1 MDLRMLRYFLA
12 IVDCGSVTAA
22 SKALFV
28 TQPSLSRQ
36 LRRFEATLGIQLFSR
51 LDRRLVLTTA
61 GRQFVPIARD
71 LLARAAQAET
81 MAAAISAGT
90 APDLVVAA
98 PTTTINDIVAP
109 FIATG
114 GRVSVANVVETMPAD
129 VYGVVTRGDADFG
142 LGTSVPMRSLLAR
155 VLIRVDVWA
164 QMPAVHPLAGSPEV
178 DLAELVRH
186 PLVHLDV
193 GHAVRRAFDAAA
205 ANHGLT
211 YDAIAQTR
219 APRLGQALAAA
230 GRGVCVTSDDPRY
243 GLSKARVLVKG
254 EPLTV
259 TIYAAW
265 DPDHYAAE
273 DIEAVVT
280 DLRAFT
286 AARYGREDDDLPE
299 HGRLL

>member
-12 IVDCGSVTAA
+12 IVDTGSVTAA
-22 SKALFV
+22 SKALYV
-28 TQPSLSRQ
+28 AQPSLSRQ
-36 LRRFEATLGIQLFSR
+36 LRRFEASLGVQLFSR

-71 LLARAAQAET
+71 LLARTAQAET

-98 PTTTINDIVAP
+98 PTTTINDVIAP
-109 FIATG
+109 FIASG
-114 GRVSVANVVETMPAD
+114 GRVSVANVVETLPAE
-129 VYGVVTRGDADFG
+129 VYGAVTRGDADFG
-142 LGTSVPMRSLLAR
+142 LGTSVPMRSLHAE
-155 VLIRVDVWA
+155 VMVRVDVWA
-164 QMPAVHPLAGSPEV
+164 QFPAQHELASATVV
-178 DLAELVRH
+178 DLAALVRF
-186 PLVHLDV
+186 PLIHLDA

-205 ANHGLT
+205 ARHGFA
-211 YDAIAQTR
+211 YDAVVQTR

-243 GLSKARVLVKG
+243 GLSKAQVLVDG

-265 DPDHYAAE
+265 DPQHYAAA
-273 DIEAVVT
+273 DIAATVS
-280 DLRAFT
+280 DLRIFT
-286 AARYGREDDDLPE
+286 AQRYGDPE
-299 HGRLL
+299 SDAPAQP

>member
-1 MDLRMLRYFLA
+1 MDLRLLRYFLA
-12 IVDCGSVTAA
+12 IVDTGSVTAA
-22 SKALFV
+22 SKQLFV
-28 TQPSLSRQ
+28 AQPSLSRQ
-36 LRRFEATLGIQLFSR
+36 LRRFETDLGVQLFSR

-81 MAAAISAGT
+81 MAAAIRAGS

-114 GRVSVANVVETMPAD
+114 GRVSVANVVETLPAD
-129 VYGVVTRGDADFG
+129 VYRAVTRGDADFG
-142 LGTSVPMRSLLAR
+142 LGTSVPMRSLHAE
-155 VLIRVDVWA
+155 VLIHVDVWA
-164 QMPAVHPLAGSPEV
+164 QMPPDHELTDSPHV
-178 DLAELVRH
+178 DLVDLVRY
-186 PLVHLDV
+186 PLVHLDAA
-193 GHAVRRAFDAAA
+193 HAVRRAFDAAA
-205 ANHGLT
+205 SSRGLT
-211 YDAIAQTR
+211 YDSVAQTR

-243 GLSKARVLVKG
+243 GLSKALVLVNG
-254 EPLTV
+254 DPLTV

-265 DPDHYAAE
+265 DPEHYAAA
-273 DIEAVVT
+273 DIDATVG

-286 AARYGREDDDLPE
+286 SQRYGRGGVPA
-299 HGRLL
+299 G